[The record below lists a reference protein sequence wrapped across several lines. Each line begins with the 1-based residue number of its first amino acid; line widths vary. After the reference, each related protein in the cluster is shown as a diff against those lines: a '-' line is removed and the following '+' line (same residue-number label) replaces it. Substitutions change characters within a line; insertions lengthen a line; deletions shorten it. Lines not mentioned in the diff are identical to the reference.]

1 MAPRCSPRSVR
12 AHSRICAPP
21 SKRRSRGR
29 RSKCPSRARTKS
41 TRSRTRASATRS
53 LRRAPTCCRMAD
65 AQVQPA
71 APAKGGGSSF
81 VRRLAGSQETGL
93 VIVVTLLTIAL
104 IALAGTHLDRRTG
117 LEVNNFWNANTI
129 VQTLTDASFF
139 AIMAM
144 GATMVIISGGIDLS
158 VGSIYALA
166 GVTMAIVVRAMGTNT
181 AGTAIVAI
189 IVCVGIGLLCGLLN
203 GILVVGL
210 RVHPF
215 IVTLGT
221 MWVLR
226 GIAFVESKAESIL
239 VPSALTAVT
248 KAPLGL
254 GGGLYP
260 VPMLAM
266 LAVTVLGAIYLNRT
280 VMGRHIFAFGG
291 NLEASRFAG
300 LSLSRIQIGVYAISG
315 LTAGIAAFLGASFY
329 GSASSGDAQGYELYV
344 IASAVVG
351 GASLIGGKGSAVG
364 AMLGALL
371 IVLIRQSIRTLH
383 FDQNYEWIVIGCAI
397 IIAVVID
404 QWSTRMTARRLTKA
418 AESARAAA

>member
-1 MAPRCSPRSVR
+1 MSDVATVSDAPRV
-12 AHSRICAPP
+12 SRV
-21 SKRRSRGR
+21 G
-29 RSKCPSRARTKS
+29 
-41 TRSRTRASATRS
+41 SA
-53 LRRAPTCCRMAD
+53 A
-65 AQVQPA
+65 
-71 APAKGGGSSF
+71 
-81 VRRLAGSQETGL
+81 RRLLASQETGL
-93 VIVVTLLTIAL
+93 VVVVALLTVAL
-104 IALAGTHLDRRTG
+104 VALAGSHLDRRTG
-117 LEVNNFWNANTI
+117 LEINNFWNANTI

-139 AIMAM
+139 AIMAI

-158 VGSIYALA
+158 VGSIYALS
-166 GVTMAIVVRAMGTNT
+166 GVTMALVLRGAGPMGDGATALAGIV
-181 AGTAIVAI
+181 
-189 IVCVGIGLLCGLLN
+189 VCVGVGLLCGVLN
-203 GILVVGL
+203 GVLVVGL

-226 GIAFVESKAESIL
+226 GVAFVISRAESIL
-239 VPSALTAVT
+239 VPPALTAVT

-260 VPMLAM
+260 VPMLTMIA
-266 LAVTVLGAIYLNRT
+266 LTILGAIYLTRT

-300 LSLSRIQIGVYAISG
+300 LALGRIQVGVYALSG

-404 QWSTRMTARRLTKA
+404 QWSTRVTAQRLTRA
-418 AESARAAA
+418 AEATRAAA